1 MLISEKKVVTT
12 LQNFEVIIVKFPNM
26 REREK
31 QVSKQDKR
39 PQIYVSALIIYICT
53 TSYSNIIGFKQK
65 HWWPHSFCGSRVWV
79 SLPG

>member
-31 QVSKQDKR
+31 QVSKQKR
-39 PQIYVSALIIYICT
+39 NDYRHMSQ
-53 TSYSNIIGFKQK
+53 
-65 HWWPHSFCGSRVWV
+65 H
-79 SLPG
+79 